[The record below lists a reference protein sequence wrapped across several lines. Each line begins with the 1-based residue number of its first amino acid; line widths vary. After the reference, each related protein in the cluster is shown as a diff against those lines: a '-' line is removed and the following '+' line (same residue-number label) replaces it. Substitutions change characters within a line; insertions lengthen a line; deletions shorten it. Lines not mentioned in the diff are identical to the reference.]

1 MEKEYSQL
9 TTSSANLSNRLK
21 VNSATQKIDFSGW
34 LFSVLPKFK
43 TTSNIL
49 DLGCGTGKQ
58 TEYFLKNLSDKGSVK
73 AIDASQ
79 ESLNKIPHDERLE
92 KFAIDFDDFSEIE
105 KTLGNG
111 KFDLINSTYAIYYSK
126 DPMSLISFLKSNYL
140 SESGKFV
147 IAGPTWEHELFTEI
161 TENFGE
167 NLTVKKTIDFMESEL
182 RPMVRNSQEI
192 FAFNYLINLTEFN
205 SVDEAL
211 LFMKNTT
218 YGSQIDDKNLR
229 KFFQTRNSLKFRKS
243 SVVIT
248 F

>member
-1 MEKEYSQL
+1 MEKDYSQL
-9 TTSSANLSNRLK
+9 TTNSANLSNRLK
-21 VNSATQKIDFSGW
+21 LNSTTQKIDFSSW
-34 LFSVLPKFK
+34 LFGVLPKFRN
-43 TTSNIL
+43 TSNIL
-49 DLGCGTGKQ
+49 DLGCGSGNQ
-58 TEYFLKNLSDKGSVK
+58 TEYFLKNLNDKGSVK

-79 ESLNKIPHDERLE
+79 ESLNKIAYDERLE
-92 KFAIDFDDFSEIE
+92 KFAIDFDDFNEIE
-105 KTLGNG
+105 KALGND

-126 DPMSLISFLKSNYL
+126 DPLGLISFLKNNYL

-182 RPMVRNSQEI
+182 KPMVRNSLEI
-192 FAFNYLINLTEFN
+192 FSLNYLINLTEFN

-218 YGSQIDDKNLR
+218 YGSHINDKNLK
-229 KFFQTRNSLKFRKS
+229 KFFQTRNSLKFKKS
-243 SVVIT
+243 SIAIC